1 MIEPMSIKVKVLDG
15 IDRESA
21 YEPTEFC
28 LTIARSRVQGTHRQ
42 MADRHHSGRKAE
54 PPEPSTFIQLT

>member
-15 IDRESA
+15 IDRASA
-21 YEPTEFC
+21 YEPTEPA
-28 LTIARSRVQGTHRQ
+28 LRSLALEVTHRQ

-54 PPEPSTFIQLT
+54 PPEPSTFIRLT